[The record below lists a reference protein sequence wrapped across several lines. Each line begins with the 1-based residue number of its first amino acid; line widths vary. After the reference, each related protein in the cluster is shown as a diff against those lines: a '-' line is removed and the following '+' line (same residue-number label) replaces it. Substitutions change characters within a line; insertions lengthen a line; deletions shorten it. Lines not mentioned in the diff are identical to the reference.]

1 MREWID
7 RLFYKFVWRLVWIFY
22 PRYTV
27 EGLENLPEEPSIVVG
42 NHSQAHGPIFSELYF
57 PGKRSI
63 WCAGQMMHCKEVP
76 NYTYHDFWDEK
87 PAFLHPFF
95 RVVSYIIAP
104 LISAVMRCG
113 DTIAVYHDTRVIST
127 FRTTIQKLNE
137 GNHIII
143 FPECKRG
150 YNQILCAFQE
160 NFIDVAKLYYKKT
173 GKEVC
178 FVPMYLAPK
187 LRKAFFGKP
196 IRYNSQLPIAQER
209 ERICKELMDAITEI
223 AVSLPEHVVVP
234 YVNVPKRGYRTNL
247 AKEAIIYEE
256 TGC

>member
-1 MREWID
+1 MRAWID
-7 RLFYKFVWRLVWIFY
+7 KVFYKLVWRLVWMFY
-22 PRYTV
+22 PRYTI

-57 PGKRSI
+57 PGKHSI
-63 WCAGQMMHCKEVP
+63 WCAGQMMSCKEVP
-76 NYTYHDFWDEK
+76 GYAYHDFWDEK

-95 RVVSYIIAP
+95 KVLSYIIAP
-104 LISAVMRCG
+104 FISAVMRCG

-127 FRTTIQKLNE
+127 FRTTVQKLKE
-137 GNHIII
+137 GEHIII

-187 LRKAFFGKP
+187 LRRAYFGKP
-196 IRYNSQLPIAQER
+196 IRYNSAVPIAQER
-209 ERICKELMDAITEI
+209 ERICKALMESITEI
-223 AVSLPEHVVVP
+223 AVSLPEHIVVP
-234 YVNVPKRGYRTNL
+234 YPNVPKKNYRTNL
-247 AKEAIIYEE
+247 ATEAIIHEE

>member
-7 RLFYKFVWRLVWIFY
+7 KVFYKFVWRLVWIFY
-22 PRYTV
+22 PRYTI

-42 NHSQAHGPIFSELYF
+42 NHSQMHGPIFSELYF

-63 WCAGQMMHCKEVP
+63 WCAGQMMHAKEVP
-76 NYTYHDFWDEK
+76 EYAYHDFWDEK
-87 PAFLHPFF
+87 PAILHPLFHLI
-95 RVVSYIIAP
+95 SYIIAP
-104 LISAVMRCG
+104 LISAIMRCG

-137 GNHIII
+137 GDHIII
-143 FPECKRG
+143 FPECKKG

-173 GKEVC
+173 GKEVS

-187 LRKAFFGKP
+187 LKKAYFGKP
-196 IRYNSQLPIAQER
+196 IRYDSTQPIAAER
-209 ERICKELMDAITEI
+209 ARICKELMESITSI
-223 AVSLPEHVVVP
+223 AESLPEHIVVP
-234 YVNVPKRGYRTNL
+234 YPNIPKKEYRTNL
-247 AKEAIIYEE
+247 STEAIL
-256 TGC
+256 

>member
-7 RLFYKFVWRLVWIFY
+7 KVFYKVVWRLVWIFY
-22 PRYTV
+22 PRYTI

-42 NHSQAHGPIFSELYF
+42 NHSQMHGPIFSELYF
-57 PGKRSI
+57 PGRRSI
-63 WCAGQMMHCKEVP
+63 WCAGQMMHAKEVP
-76 NYTYHDFWDEK
+76 EYAYHDFWDEK
-87 PAFLHPFF
+87 PAFLHPLFHLL
-95 RVVSYIIAP
+95 SYIIAP
-104 LISAVMRCG
+104 LISAIMRCG

-137 GNHIII
+137 GDHIII
-143 FPECKRG
+143 FPECKKG

-187 LRKAFFGKP
+187 LKKAYFGKP
-196 IRYNSQLPIAQER
+196 IRYDSTQPIAAER
-209 ERICKELMDAITEI
+209 ARICKELMESITSI
-223 AVSLPEHVVVP
+223 AESLPEHIVVP
-234 YVNVPKRGYRTNL
+234 YPNIPKKEYRTNL
-247 AKEAIIYEE
+247 STEAIL
-256 TGC
+256 

>member
-1 MREWID
+1 MRAWID
-7 RLFYKFVWRLVWIFY
+7 KVFYKLVWRLVWMFY
-22 PRYTV
+22 PRYTI

-57 PGKRSI
+57 PGKHSI
-63 WCAGQMMHCKEVP
+63 WCAGQMMSCKEVP
-76 NYTYHDFWDEK
+76 DYAYHDFWDEK

-95 RVVSYIIAP
+95 KVLSYIIAP
-104 LISAVMRCG
+104 LISAVMRSG
-113 DTIAVYHDTRVIST
+113 DTIAVYHDIRVIST
-127 FRTTIQKLNE
+127 FRTTVQKLKE
-137 GNHIII
+137 GEHIII

-187 LRKAFFGKP
+187 LRRAYLGKP
-196 IRYNSQLPIAQER
+196 IRYNSAVPIAQER
-209 ERICKELMDAITEI
+209 ERICKALMESITEI
-223 AVSLPEHVVVP
+223 AVSLPEHIVVP
-234 YVNVPKRGYRTNL
+234 YPNVPKKNYRTNL
-247 AKEAIIYEE
+247 ATEAIIHEE